1 MHHQNV
7 MNAVCAQSSE
17 ESCYHESLSIAFII
31 IAKIKFSTWVMYL
44 FNAYLQTPFRWG
56 VNGQMSLACYS
67 GIAG

>member
-17 ESCYHESLSIAFII
+17 ESCYHESLSMAFII

-44 FNAYLQTPFRWG
+44 FNAYLQTPFRWR

-67 GIAG
+67 GIAR